1 MTEVSEDL
9 NRMEERGLL
18 TENNRGYWKEIFSH
32 FLFGETERFEGKFLF
47 GLFIF
52 AILIRIPLLIYPEVI
67 HNDGTAYIYHARQI
81 LSGDWSAGRS
91 HPLYPF
97 LIALAHFF
105 SPNDEMAGILVSV
118 IFGALLVFPV
128 FYIGRAIF
136 DGSVGRLS
144 ALFATVHPFL
154 YTPSGSV
161 LTESLFHFL
170 IAASVLFGWNAFDK
184 GRVRDIILFGFFTS
198 LSYLTR
204 PEGIGFLLIFSI
216 WVSLIHPPRER
227 RPWNKKLVLILLA
240 IFSFLIFSFP
250 YLLQLRKETGR
261 WQISKKVSVSMGSFS
276 EGEAGLPVE
285 MIRVKKEIT
294 FSSLMK
300 SPLTVAK
307 KIGVGLLQSLYK
319 FQQVYTP
326 LLSLLLVFGFLLN
339 KGRPLSLKGNLYLV
353 SYFVYF
359 FGFIHPFFWVTRRYT
374 SHVVSIALPWAAY
387 GFIRISDWLAQRF
400 EKEKFQKKIPA
411 VFLIAILIVLIVQG
425 RVIHSREHRLIQRE
439 VGLWMRDHLPKEARL
454 MSPLPQEAFYAERPW
469 VRMPRGSYDEILK
482 EARSKNVRYLA
493 IDEEIEE
500 DSPGF
505 LEKSKQGDLV
515 SVFDLKRKDRR
526 IVVFEIVY
534 PK

>member
-1 MTEVSEDL
+1 L
-9 NRMEERGLL
+9 
-18 TENNRGYWKEIFSH
+18 Y
-32 FLFGETERFEGKFLF
+32 GETKRFDGRILF

-52 AILIRIPLLIYPEVI
+52 AFLIRIPLLIYPEVI
-67 HNDGTAYIYHARQI
+67 HNDGTAYVYHARQI
-81 LSGDWSAGRS
+81 LSGNWSVGRS

-105 SPNDEMAGILVSV
+105 SPNDEIAGILVSV

-128 FYIGRAIF
+128 FYIGKAIF
-136 DGSVGRLS
+136 DERVGGLS

-154 YTPSGSV
+154 YMPSGSV

-170 IAASVLFGWNAFDK
+170 IVTSVLFGWSAFDK
-184 GRVRDIILFGFFTS
+184 GRVRDIILFGLFTS

-204 PEGIGFLLIFSI
+204 PEGIGFLLIFSV
-216 WVSLIHPPRER
+216 WVLLIHPTQER
-227 RPWNKKLVLILLA
+227 RRWTKRVVMILLA
-240 IFSFLIFSFP
+240 ILSFLIFSFP
-250 YLLQLRKETGR
+250 YLLQLKKETGG
-261 WQISKKVSVSMGSFS
+261 WQISKKVSVSIGSFS
-276 EGEAGLPVE
+276 EEEAGLPIE

-294 FSSLMK
+294 FSSLIK
-300 SPLTVAK
+300 SPLTVGRK
-307 KIGVGLLQSLYK
+307 VGVGFLQSLYK

-326 LLSLLLVFGFLLN
+326 LLSLLLISGFLLN
-339 KGRPLSLKGNLYLV
+339 KGRTLSMKGNLYLV

-374 SHVVSIALPWAAY
+374 SHLVSIALPWAAF
-387 GFIRISDWLAQRF
+387 GFIEIINWVHKRF
-400 EKEKFQKKIPA
+400 EKEKFQKKFPA
-411 VFLIAILIVLIVQG
+411 ILLTGILIVLFIQG
-425 RVIHSREHRLIQRE
+425 RVIHPREHRVIQRE
-439 VGLWMRDHLPKEARL
+439 VGFWMRDHLPKGARL
-454 MSPLPQEAFYAERPW
+454 MSPLPQEAFYAELPW
-469 VRMPRGSYDEILK
+469 VRMPRGGYEEILR

-493 IDEEIEE
+493 VDEDIEK